1 MAKKHE
7 IKKTFYVI
15 RYGWNTANQPSAGR
29 PSKPKDQFDSGQYEL
44 VAIVQAKSEG
54 DACSQFNGTVYNNQ
68 SLFAITNSR
77 SIKGLA
83 RAVKEFNEVQN
94 A

>member
-1 MAKKHE
+1 MSKQKTT
-7 IKKTFYVI
+7 KKTFYII
-15 RYGWNTANQPSAGR
+15 RYGWNAANQPSAGR
-29 PSKPKDQFDSGQYEL
+29 PRKPKDQFDSGQYEL
-44 VAIVQAKSEG
+44 VAIVQAESEG
-54 DACSQFNGTVYNNQ
+54 DACSQFNGTVYSNQ

-83 RAVKEFNEVQN
+83 RSVKEFNEVQN